1 MRDTNLGSEII
12 QGKGGGERIR
22 IDTHNHIYT
31 KRYLQAVSKYGPQA
45 GWSIKQDSMTGKE
58 MLYGERGYP
67 FVLTQSCYD
76 MEERL
81 KELNNARISMQVMS
95 PSEPFFDFLEI
106 ADSKKLAMQVNDEI
120 ATITDKY
127 PTRFAGL
134 AGLPLNDIGASVEE
148 TRRAVKDLGLK
159 GVILPTKV
167 NGGRSIASPEFDELF
182 EEFDRLS
189 LAVFIHPTLPA
200 GAEKYREFFL
210 GMMILYPH
218 ETSITVAELLFNGAL
233 EKYKRMKIMVADL
246 GGALPLMV
254 GRMFRFYSAI
264 DECRKNLRK
273 EPLEYIKNIFF
284 ENGSEFYEH
293 SMNCCYDMA
302 GAGQIVLGTN
312 HPSPIVA
319 FKEAVGSIER
329 MDVPN
334 SEKEM
339 MLYSNAKKLF
349 SLDTI

>member
-31 KRYLQAVSKYGPQA
+31 KRYLQAVSKYGPRA
-45 GWSIKQDSMTGKE
+45 GWSIKQDSKTGKNI
-58 MLYGERGYP
+58 LYGERGYP

-76 MEERL
+76 MEERI

-106 ADSKKLAMQVNDEI
+106 PDSKKLAVQVNDEI
-120 ATITDKY
+120 AAIAEKY
-127 PTRFAGL
+127 PSRFAGL
-134 AGLPLNDIGASVEE
+134 AGLPLNDVGASVEE

-167 NGGRSIASPEFDELF
+167 NGGRTIASPEFDELF

-189 LAVFIHPTLPA
+189 LPLFIHPTLPA
-200 GAEKYREFFL
+200 GAERYREFFL

-218 ETSITVAELLFNGAL
+218 ETSITVSELLFKGIL
-233 EKYKRMKIMVADL
+233 EKYKKMKIMVADL

-264 DECRKNLRK
+264 EECRKNLKK
-273 EPLEYIKNIFF
+273 EPLEYIKSVYF
-284 ENGSEFYEH
+284 ENGSEFYKH
-293 SMNCCYDMA
+293 SMRCCYEMT
-302 GAGQIVLGTN
+302 GAEKIVLGTN

-319 FKEAVGSIER
+319 FNDAVESIER
-329 MDVPN
+329 MEVPDT
-334 SEKEM
+334 EKDM
-339 MLYSNAKKLF
+339 MLYTNAKNLF